1 MTATTSQ
8 NAAMVPDGTV
18 PVLSAVNVVK
28 EFKVAGGHITAVD
41 NVSVDFHAGKVLAV
55 VGESGSGKSPL
66 ARMLLRLM
74 PVTSGSITLT
84 APSG

>member
-1 MTATTSQ
+1 MTATSDQ
-8 NAAMVPDGTV
+8 AAAVVPDGAV

-55 VGESGSGKSPL
+55 VANADTGADTFIKAAGWTCRIQDK
-66 ARMLLRLM
+66 
-74 PVTSGSITLT
+74 
-84 APSG
+84 